1 MPILPSSVCGEW
13 SGRDKCD
20 GDAFSASE
28 QAPAG
33 RRLFSKSDRD
43 GGALPTTP
51 TDADFGRHKRLFCNG
66 QGKDAIGNWEAWSDS
81 KAGGVRFE
89 RGRSE
94 ASLIAS
100 VEARARPSAGCPHTR
115 IGEMRG
121 DYCPHRLGKHKARAN
136 SVPVASDASSSDA
149 RVEPSFRFHMEPNE
163 NQVGKQQARSDG
175 SVQSQKACPEH
186 RFYCASDADRISG
199 LRRRASG
206 PRGDGVAEALR
217 ADEMSMDSMPSKALP
232 RQRSLPPRIAV
243 SPSASGL
250 SWLSP
255 SATPDS
261 LSYVSADV
269 GRQVFGRKP
278 GIATSTDDASSHCS
292 SQYRHDQAASTSR
305 PRRRSL
311 PAQMDSSRRL
321 RQQTPTVSPDSESH
335 MREPHRNDFRALTP
349 RQHQQRYADS
359 SAPSS
364 TSCSLQGGAVHARKG
379 TVSARGSQQKYA
391 GSLLSESTRGSQSSR
406 CSYDTVTSS
415 QVQALQE
422 RMKERVRMYRTC
434 GDRDSRGASS
444 ECSSITD
451 RWQM

>member
-20 GDAFSASE
+20 GDNLSAFE

-51 TDADFGRHKRLFCNG
+51 TDADFGRHKRLYYNG
-66 QGKDAIGNWEAWSDS
+66 EGKDAIGNWEAWSDS
-81 KAGGVRFE
+81 KAGGVRFT

-94 ASLIAS
+94 GSLIAS
-100 VEARARPSAGCPHTR
+100 EEARAQPSAGCPHTR

-121 DYCPHRLGKHKARAN
+121 DYCAHRLGKHKARAN
-136 SVPVASDASSSDA
+136 GAPTASDAPSSDA
-149 RVEPSFRFHMEPNE
+149 RVDPSFRFHMNPDEK
-163 NQVGKQQARSDG
+163 VGKQQARSDG
-175 SVQSQKACPEH
+175 SVQSQKACAEH
-186 RFYCASDADRISG
+186 RFYCAPDADRVSG
-199 LRRRASG
+199 LRRGAGGRPG
-206 PRGDGVAEALR
+206 HGVAEAMR
-217 ADEMSMDSMPSKALP
+217 ADEDSSDCSASKVRP

-261 LSYVSADV
+261 QSYVSADA
-269 GRQVFGRKP
+269 GRQMFGRKAS
-278 GIATSTDDASSHCS
+278 IAVSTDEASQCS
-292 SQYRHDQAASTSR
+292 SQHRYGPAASTSR

-311 PAQMDSSRRL
+311 PARMDSSRRL
-321 RQQTPTVSPDSESH
+321 HQQTPSASPDSVSH
-335 MREPHRNDFRALTP
+335 TSEAHPNDYRGFTP
-349 RQHQQRYADS
+349 RPQQRRYVES

-364 TSCSLQGGAVHARKG
+364 TSCSLQGGARKG
-379 TVSARGSQQKYA
+379 TMSARGGQQKYA
-391 GSLLSESTRGSQSSR
+391 GSVPSESTRGSQSSR
-406 CSYDTVTSS
+406 GSYTTVTSS

-422 RMKERVRMYRTC
+422 RMKERVRMYRAC

-444 ECSSITD
+444 ECSSVTD
-451 RWQM
+451 RWAM